1 MSTRNKF
8 GSIMGRNN
16 HSPKLKLIYLLIIM
30 FLPVSGFGQHQNK
43 AGDLKILVS
52 KLIEHKGQS
61 VEHQIGTFY
70 VKENRSDPKSRVI
83 GIGFARYFAHKPKGP
98 PVFFLPGGP
107 GGSYI
112 DSVPPKFKKS
122 GGPLLAE
129 ELLGRCDLV
138 FFDQRGYSKH
148 GSFLKDRAFKP
159 KSAPPNATLQ
169 YRVCEFKRFAQEV
182 VERYRRTE
190 VDLRGYSIL
199 ECVEDVNELRKKF
212 GYQKIVLRGQSFGSQ
227 WSFGYLKKYPEA
239 VERALLTGVEPLNNA
254 YDMPSHVFNAVQ
266 RMWSYIDEDPKF
278 KPYLPDG
285 GMMRVALTVIERL
298 ENKPVEVFAKGGK
311 KPVRIIGPDD
321 FPWWDPTAILELY
334 YHRYDRWAQPRNYSI
349 ASRTL
354 IQPLI
359 DSSLGVTAQRRT
371 QLWNDPAVRFISRSN
386 FSSSLA
392 TANIWPSPDVG
403 DDFRTPV
410 ICKVPVVFVNGDWDT
425 KTPIE
430 NMRQIAPFFPN
441 SKQVVV
447 HRAGHGTMTYSVKE
461 QHPDLIEKL
470 ARFLETG
477 ESGGIPDRVTV
488 NPYRTFRVPDFDPPT
503 GQKK

>member
-1 MSTRNKF
+1 MTENE
-8 GSIMGRNN
+8 
-16 HSPKLKLIYLLIIM
+16 KLFSKLNVINLLYKTGLVGLFFI
-30 FLPVSGFGQHQNK
+30 FYFPVSGYGQQQNK
-43 AGDLKILVS
+43 AGDIKIWVS
-52 KLIEHKGQS
+52 ELIGHNGQS
-61 VEHQIGTFY
+61 VKRQIGTFY
-70 VKENRSDPKSRVI
+70 VKENRSDPESRII

-138 FFDQRGYSKH
+138 FFDQRGYSKY
-148 GSFLKDRAFKP
+148 GSFLKDRAFDPKP
-159 KSAPPNATLQ
+159 APPNATLQ
-169 YRVCEFKRFAQEV
+169 FRVDEFKRFAHEV
-182 VERYRRTE
+182 VERYGRTE
-190 VDLRGYSIL
+190 VDLRGYSVL
-199 ECVEDVNELRKKF
+199 ECIEDVNELRKKF

-227 WSFGYLKKYPEA
+227 WSFGFLKKYPEA
-239 VERALLTGVEPLNNA
+239 VERALLTGIEPLNNA

-266 RMWSYIDEDPKF
+266 RMWSSINEDPKF
-278 KPYLPDG
+278 KPYLPQG
-285 GMMRVALTVIERL
+285 GMMRVASTVIERL
-298 ENKPVEVFAKGGK
+298 ENEPIEVFAKGEE

-334 YHRYDRWAQPRNYSI
+334 YHRYDRWAKPRNYSI
-349 ASRTL
+349 ASRAL

-359 DSSLGVTAQRRT
+359 DSSLAVTAQRRK
-371 QLWNDPAVRFISRSN
+371 QLWSDPAVRFISRSN
-386 FSSSLA
+386 FASSLA

-403 DDFRTPV
+403 DAFRTSV
-410 ICKVPVVFVNGDWDT
+410 FCKVPVVFVNGDWDT

-441 SKQVVV
+441 SHQVVV

-461 QHPDLIEKL
+461 QHPDLIKKL
-470 ARFLETG
+470 TRFLETG
-477 ESGGIPDRVTV
+477 EMNEIPDRVTV
-488 NPYRTFRVPDFDPPT
+488 NPYRTFRVPNFDPST
-503 GQKK
+503 GKKK